1 MIIQTNNLTY
11 PDYTILAIERE
22 REKVAWTHDGVI
34 WYELDITPEYEW
46 VNRYEGD
53 RSIGSYEHEWNG
65 LNLSE
70 HDLKT
75 LIQKD
80 YQYRKEQL

>member
-1 MIIQTNNLTY
+1 MTIQTENVTY
-11 PDYTILAIERE
+11 PDYSILAIERE
-22 REKVAWTHDGVI
+22 REKVAWTHDGVT

-46 VNRYEGD
+46 KTEHKGTRG
-53 RSIGSYEHEWNG
+53 IGYEHEWNG

-75 LIQKD
+75 IIQKD
-80 YQYRKEQL
+80 YIYRKEQVI